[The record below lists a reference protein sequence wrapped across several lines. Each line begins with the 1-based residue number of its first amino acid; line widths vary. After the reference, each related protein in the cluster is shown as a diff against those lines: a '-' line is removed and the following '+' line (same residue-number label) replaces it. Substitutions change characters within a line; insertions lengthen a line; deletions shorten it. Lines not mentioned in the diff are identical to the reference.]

1 MNKSFITSGIF
12 SILIGIITLFTI
24 KLFTAYLELTKNI
37 GIGDIETYNL
47 NTYATY
53 FFVIG
58 VILILSGLLIN
69 KLKKF

>member
-24 KLFTAYLELTKNI
+24 KLFTAYLELTKNV
-37 GIGDIETYNL
+37 GIEDIETYNL

-58 VILILSGLLIN
+58 VILILSGLFIN

>member
-37 GIGDIETYNL
+37 GIEDIETYNL

-58 VILILSGLLIN
+58 VILILSGLFIN
-69 KLKKF
+69 K